1 MRTGGLLILLA
12 AVVAALACSDDHAR
26 IVDTESCRANMNALA
41 TDLIVYHSIYEKW
54 PAELTEVDDVVGR
67 SFPLVCPASGEKYD
81 YVLDDSV
88 YVISCPC
95 GEHGHISLGRP
106 SWVDST
112 TGGGSD

>member
-1 MRTGGLLILLA
+1 VRTSLQLIVISLCLA
-12 AVVAALACSDDHAR
+12 VLACSDDHDR
-26 IVDTESCRANMNALA
+26 IVDKESCRANMNTLS
-41 TDLIVYHSIYEKW
+41 TDLIVYHSIYENW
-54 PAELTEVDDVVGR
+54 PEELTEVDDVVGR
-67 SFPLVCPASGEKYD
+67 SFPLVCPSSGEKYD

-112 TGGGSD
+112 SGGG